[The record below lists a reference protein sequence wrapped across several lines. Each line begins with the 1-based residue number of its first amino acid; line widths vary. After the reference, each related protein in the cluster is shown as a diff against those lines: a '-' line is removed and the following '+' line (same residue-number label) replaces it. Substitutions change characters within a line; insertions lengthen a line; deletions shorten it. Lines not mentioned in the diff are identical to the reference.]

1 MYEFGAQLGHE
12 NAFLFYVEDFT
23 GEFGNLGNELEDKLV
38 SKDIYRK
45 IYKNISSVI
54 LQPFRECARD
64 QRARNGGGNYAD
76 ATSARF
82 PYLSYSQSSLIPTLT
97 IRAFSLNEWSLVELR
112 WHFHKKNSDSCIGP
126 RKGGYLYARLT
137 TTRLTTKVKGDVGRR
152 IVTERHFERVT

>member
-12 NAFLFYVEDFT
+12 NAFLFHVEDFT
-23 GEFGNLGNELEDKLV
+23 SEFRNLGNELEDKLL

-82 PYLSYSQSSLIPTLT
+82 PYLSYSQSSLIPILT

-112 WHFHKKNSDSCIGP
+112 WHFHKETRIAVSGS
-126 RKGGYLYARLT
+126 REGGIYM
-137 TTRLTTKVKGDVGRR
+137 
-152 IVTERHFERVT
+152 